1 MVDRG
6 YPDAR
11 GYTSSTDDDKLVFS
25 QELSLLGGGLA
36 EGGIGR
42 AGLNAYPVS
51 RHFLQEGG
59 EEKDEEE
66 KGK

>member
-6 YPDAR
+6 YRDAR

-36 EGGIGR
+36 EGGIER
-42 AGLNAYPVS
+42 LPC
-51 RHFLQEGG
+51 
-59 EEKDEEE
+59 
-66 KGK
+66 